1 MVAMLT
7 NKGVL
12 PFTMASIG
20 LSRTRAASFGQT
32 NDCPP
37 TLDVGAS
44 CTIGVTFRPLS
55 ATCRTANR
63 RAPAFPGR

>member
-1 MVAMLT
+1 MLT

-12 PFTMASIG
+12 PFTVPSIG
-20 LSRTRAASFGQT
+20 RSGTRVASFGQT